1 MGARRPPTRPAL
13 AALCFAVVALCAAPA
28 FAQETNPYGTRA
40 ERGFGNRDSFVFS
53 VENIFGFQHLEFG
66 QSGSS
71 GSASI
76 DSKVM
81 DPFFWGNV
89 GLFGMY
95 DNGLTLGG
103 VVGLT
108 HEFQKGDDF
117 TILRLKPRV
126 GYAGSATQYFGYWL
140 RGGPSLY
147 SSFSGDT
154 QINVLSLGAE
164 AYAVVTPVPHLGIL
178 IGPNVDISVYGRD
191 NHSTKEKLTEY
202 GLMCGLMGEF
212 W

>member
-1 MGARRPPTRPAL
+1 MGRPPTRSAL
-13 AALCFAVVALCAAPA
+13 AALCFAAVALLLAAPA
-28 FAQETNPYGTRA
+28 SAQMTNPYGPRA

-53 VENIFGFQHLEFG
+53 VENIFGFEHLELG

-71 GSASI
+71 DTTSI

-95 DNGLTLGG
+95 DSGLTLGA

-126 GYAGSATQYFGYWL
+126 GYAGSATQYFGYWI

-147 SSFSGDT
+147 TSVSGDST
-154 QINVLSLGAE
+154 VNVFSFGAE
-164 AYAVVTPVPHLGIL
+164 AYGVITPVPHLGIL
-178 IGPNVDISVYGRD
+178 VGPNADISIYGHD
-191 NHSTKEKLTEY
+191 NQGNKWKLTEY
-202 GLMCGLMGEF
+202 GLECGLMGEF